1 MPGFAF
7 SANARKV
14 GAAVMYKILASVL
27 FIVCLSAGT
36 SSSKSSA
43 EPGARQQNGCVKC
56 HSRLSAPG
64 EISDSFLD
72 WRTSRHAFAGVTC
85 DKCHG
90 GDPMALDRA
99 KAHRGVLPPSNPD
112 SRLYRAKSP
121 DTCVSCH
128 VAVVRSFVESKHY
141 LQLKANES
149 APSCISCH
157 GHMTSRVAR
166 APADGN
172 SLCTFCHNTVE
183 GPSQRP
189 DIVRNAKFTLDAIA
203 RTNYMVAW
211 IEELLDQ
218 GRKKK
223 LNVNAEEEALSRLKI
238 MLGEAKA
245 GWHAFTLETPAAK
258 AGKSF
263 DEAVRIKDS
272 LARKLGLD

>member
-1 MPGFAF
+1 
-7 SANARKV
+7 
-14 GAAVMYKILASVL
+14 MYKILASVL
-27 FIVCLSAGT
+27 FIVCLCAGT
-36 SSSKSSA
+36 SSSKSRA
-43 EPGARQQNGCVKC
+43 EPGAPQQNGCVKC
-56 HSRLSAPG
+56 HSRLSAPA
-64 EISDSFLD
+64 EVIDPFLD
-72 WRTSRHAFAGVTC
+72 WRTSRHAVAGVTC

-90 GDPMALDRA
+90 GDPMAGDRA
-99 KAHRGVLPPSNPD
+99 KAHKGVLPPSNPN
-112 SRLYRAKSP
+112 SRLHRTNSP

-128 VAVVRSFVESKHY
+128 VAVVRSFVGSRHY
-141 LQLKANES
+141 LLLKANES
-149 APSCISCH
+149 APSCINCH

-183 GPSQRP
+183 GPLPQRP
-189 DIVRNAKFTLDAIA
+189 DIVRNAKSTLDAIA

-211 IEELLDQ
+211 IDELLDQ
-218 GRKKK
+218 ARRKK
-223 LNVNAEEEALSRLKI
+223 LNVNAEEEAFRRLKI

-272 LARKLGLD
+272 LTSKLRVG